1 MASTRS
7 AWLQSELTRALKAA
21 KNADHPV
28 TRTEIAPDG
37 TITLFHGDNAA
48 TPPPATPFD
57 AWKASRGH

>member
-37 TITLFHGDNAA
+37 TITLFHGGNAL
-48 TPPPATPFD
+48 TPPPATP
-57 AWKASRGH
+57 WMS